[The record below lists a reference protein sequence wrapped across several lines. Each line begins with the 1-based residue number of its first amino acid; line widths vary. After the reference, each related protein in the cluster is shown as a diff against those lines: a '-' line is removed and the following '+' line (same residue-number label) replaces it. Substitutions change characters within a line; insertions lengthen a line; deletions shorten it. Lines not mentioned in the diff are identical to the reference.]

1 MFGAEKFLGR
11 IFQSKAEA
19 VKASGGSGVPEI
31 TYIDGLGD
39 KPVALDT
46 PSKEPARPING
57 ERKALPGSEVGES
70 ETPQSKTA
78 SDTIK
83 PDKVQ
88 LNTPVRLPA
97 QKWVK
102 VPAKDS
108 LKKAREIFGVLCDVV
123 C

>member
-19 VKASGGSGVPEI
+19 VKASGGSGGPEI

-46 PSKEPARPING
+46 PSKEPARPVNG
-57 ERKALPGSEVGES
+57 ERKALPGSEVGEP

-83 PDKVQ
+83 PDKKERK
-88 LNTPVRLPA
+88 PRKRA
-97 QKWVK
+97 ASKS
-102 VPAKDS
+102 AKPDDAS
-108 LKKAREIFGVLCDVV
+108 TSE
-123 C
+123 